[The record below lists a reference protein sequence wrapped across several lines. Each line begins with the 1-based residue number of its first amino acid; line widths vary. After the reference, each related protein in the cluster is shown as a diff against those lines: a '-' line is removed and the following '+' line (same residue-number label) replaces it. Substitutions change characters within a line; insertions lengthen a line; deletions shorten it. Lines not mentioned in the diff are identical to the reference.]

1 MADVHSKEVRSFNM
15 CQVKGKDT
23 TPELLVRKFLFAKGL
38 RYRLYDKK
46 LPGKPDIVLPKYKT
60 VILIHGCF
68 WHGHEN
74 CKYATLPKTRE
85 EFWLEKIEGNKKRDK
100 ENIEKLKN
108 KDWNVLVVYGCELK
122 KNNKDQT
129 LQNILRNIQDQFRN

>member
-1 MADVHSKEVRSFNM
+1 M